1 MRDVHAR
8 LAGAAGVMIPIDTDA
23 HSTGALAYAEL
34 GIGLARRA
42 WLTKEQVLNTRSWAK
57 IEKLKA

>member
-1 MRDVHAR
+1 
-8 LAGAAGVMIPIDTDA
+8 MIPIDTDA

-42 WLTKEQVLNTRSWAK
+42 WLTKEQVLNTRSWAE
-57 IEKLKA
+57 IEKARA